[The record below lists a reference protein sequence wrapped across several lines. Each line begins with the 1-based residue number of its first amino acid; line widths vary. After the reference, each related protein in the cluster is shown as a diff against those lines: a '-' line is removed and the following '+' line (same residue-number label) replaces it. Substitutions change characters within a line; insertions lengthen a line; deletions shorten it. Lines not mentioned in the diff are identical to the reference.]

1 MSTQAVIAFINL
13 DNSVRYVDLVN
24 DGDLAGDIL
33 LNHYNNYSAA
43 QAVTSGGV
51 ISTLHP
57 QLQDCMFHALNWGRE
72 KRETVTTV
80 EVLFG
85 LADIIAAA
93 SDDYYPCP
101 VYVFDGR
108 EYHDDY
114 VLTDHFH
121 YHKMYGSPLANGNP
135 NADKQYWKVLNADGT
150 LHPIHEPENVIVLG
164 EPGIGKTFSTK

>member
-1 MSTQAVIAFINL
+1 MSTQALIAFINL
-13 DNSVRYVDLVN
+13 DGSVRYVDLVN
-24 DGDLAGDIL
+24 DGDLAGKIL
-33 LNHYNNYSAA
+33 LDHYNNYSAA

-51 ISTLHP
+51 ISILRP

-85 LADIIAAA
+85 MADIIAANI
-93 SDDYYPCP
+93 DNYYPCP

-114 VLTDHFH
+114 VLTEHFH
-121 YHKMYGSPLANGNP
+121 YHRMYGTPINDVNP
-135 NADKQYWKVLNADGT
+135 NAGKQYWKLLKEDGK
-150 LHPIHEPENVIVLG
+150 LHPIQANPLEEV
-164 EPGIGKTFSTK
+164 EE